1 MTSKGAQAVLDTPQ
15 ILALVQQALNDFEV
29 VSLSSSIRRAIRI
42 ANLLGDSQTAVRL
55 SLEIRSHG
63 GAKFMQSANLMKYY
77 LPASKESSGSNGGSN
92 GPAEKALEEYI
103 TDRSPSKAEMV
114 WCHTV
119 SELEDLASKPSLE
132 EGVHGEI
139 LEWRFIA
146 RQIVER
152 TLNQTF
158 ALLCRWEREFTQSHT
173 HEEIYA
179 GYSQQP
185 QSLLRDDTSRVL
197 ESP

>member
-1 MTSKGAQAVLDTPQ
+1 MTLKGAQAVLDTPQ

-29 VSLSSSIRRAIRI
+29 ISLSSSIRRAIRI
-42 ANLLGDSQTAVRL
+42 ANILGDSQTAVRL

-63 GAKFMQSANLMKYY
+63 GAKFMQSANLTKYY
-77 LPASKESSGSNGGSN
+77 LPASKDPGGPNSL
-92 GPAEKALEEYI
+92 AEKALEEYI
-103 TDRSPSKAEMV
+103 NDRSPSRAEMV
-114 WCHTV
+114 WCHTI
-119 SELEDLASKPSLE
+119 SELEDLASKSSLE

-158 ALLCRWEREFTQSHT
+158 ALLCRWEREFTSSNT
-173 HEEIYA
+173 HEEVYA

-185 QSLLRDDTSRVL
+185 ESLLRDDAFGQL
-197 ESP
+197 EAQ

>member
-1 MTSKGAQAVLDTPQ
+1 MTSPGAQAVRDTPQ
-15 ILALVQQALNDFEV
+15 ILALVQQALNDFEAV
-29 VSLSSSIRRAIRI
+29 PLSSSIRRSIRI

-55 SLEIRSHG
+55 SLEVRSHG

-77 LPASKESSGSNGGSN
+77 LPDSDASTDPHNSAGR
-92 GPAEKALEEYI
+92 ALEEYI
-103 TDRSPSKAEMV
+103 KDRSPSKAEMV
-114 WCHTV
+114 WCHTI
-119 SELEDLASKPSLE
+119 SELEDLASKPSVE
-132 EGVHGEI
+132 EGVPSQI

-158 ALLCRWEREFTQSHT
+158 ALLCRWEREFTHANT
-173 HEEIYA
+173 HEEVYA

-185 QSLLRDDTSRVL
+185 SSFVREDTFREL
-197 ESP
+197 ESQ